1 MKRILEAL
9 LLTLVAVSQTWATPK
24 CAPLNKEVSVRAVV
38 ASAGFFA
45 NLRNADYS
53 VGYVTD
59 ALLRESEVAAARLS
73 AVESDCRPNCPN
85 AVVAIVF
92 SSVPNITLREYDERA
107 RCEVLLEKTR
117 RHPIQFL
124 DRSFNGRDEFEDWY
138 KDLTQGD
145 GKDGESLYEQC
156 PGRCSPQYSSTIVKR
171 GEKLVVSTSVVCG
184 HARDK
189 DDDQYV
195 LRSAVR
201 WICSS

>member
-1 MKRILEAL
+1 MRRMAVGLF
-9 LLTLVAVSQTWATPK
+9 LTLVANSATWAAPK
-24 CAPLNKEVSVRAVV
+24 CAPLNKEVPVRSVV

-53 VGYVTD
+53 VQYVTD
-59 ALLRESEVAAARLS
+59 ALLRESEVAAARLI
-73 AVESDCRPNCPN
+73 AAESSCQHECPQP
-85 AVVAIVF
+85 VVAIVF
-92 SSVPNITLREYDERA
+92 SSVPNITLGEYDERD
-107 RCEVLLEKTR
+107 RCEAFLTKTR
-117 RHPIQFL
+117 HHPIQFPG
-124 DRSFNGRDEFEDWY
+124 RSFNGRDDFEDWY
-138 KDLTQGD
+138 SDLTQGD

-156 PGRCSPQYSSTIVKR
+156 PGRCSPQYSSQIFKR

-201 WICSS
+201 WICPS